1 MVMLNLTYSYR
12 IYPGLDQ
19 QVQML
24 DWLEQCRRV
33 YNYALAER
41 KDWVNSRKCS
51 VNACSIRQEYIIP
64 AEAPYP
70 DYYKQQ
76 NALTKAKEAIAE
88 LKGVHSQVLQ
98 DALKRLDKSFKFM
111 QERGFGFP
119 RFKKFGQY
127 RSFVFPQFKSN
138 PVNGFDLKLPKIG
151 AVPINLHRPIPEGF
165 EVKQVRVVFK
175 SSGWYAQL
183 ILQADVSV
191 PDVIPHGEPIG
202 IDLGLEKFLAV
213 STGELVERPR
223 FFVDLQSKQRLLQRK
238 LRNKKKGS
246 ANYRKIQAKIRK
258 LHEHIHNVR
267 REFHFLTAHKLCG
280 IAGMIFAENLNLK
293 MTSRGML
300 AKHCLDAAW
309 GSFLEILKWV
319 AWKRG
324 VYFAK
329 VDPNGTSQ
337 TCPQCGAHTGK
348 KELSQRVHHCDECGY
363 TTDRDIAAAQV
374 VMQRG
379 LVLVADGQSVI
390 LPAEEGCVRTPM
402 KQEKPTARNVARALP
417 ARVSVGRMS
426 LWTQDFSQALDPGSI
441 YNKI

>member
-1 MVMLNLTYSYR
+1 MLNLTYSYR

-19 QVQML
+19 EAQML

-41 KDWVNSRKCS
+41 KDWMNSRRCP
-51 VNACSIRQEYIIP
+51 VNACSIRQAYIIP
-64 AEAPYP
+64 ADAPYP

-76 NALTKAKEAIAE
+76 NALTEAKKRIPE
-88 LKGVHSQVLQ
+88 LKAVHSQVLQ
-98 DALKRLDKSFKFM
+98 DALKRLDQSFKLM

-119 RFKKFGQY
+119 RFKKLGQY

-138 PVNGFDLKLPKIG
+138 PVNGFEIKLPKVG
-151 AVPINLHRPIPEGF
+151 AMPINLHRPIPEGF
-165 EVKQVRVVFK
+165 EVKQVRIVFK

-183 ILQADVSV
+183 ILQADISV
-191 PDVIPHGEPIG
+191 PDVMPHGEPIG

-213 STGELVERPR
+213 STGERVERPR
-223 FFVDLQSKQRLLQRK
+223 FFADLQSKLRWLQRK

-246 ANYRKIQAKIRK
+246 ANYQKIQVRIRK
-258 LHEHIHNVR
+258 LHEHISNIR
-267 REFHFLTAHKLCG
+267 REFHFLTAHQLCDN
-280 IAGMIFAENLNLK
+280 AGMIFAEDLNLK
-293 MTSRGML
+293 ATSRGML

-319 AWKRG
+319 CWKRG

-337 TCPQCGAHTGK
+337 SCPQCGGHTGK
-348 KELSQRVHHCDECGY
+348 KELSERVHHCDECGY
-363 TTDRDIAAAQV
+363 TTDRDVAAAQV

-379 LVLVADGQSVI
+379 LILVADGQSVI
-390 LPAEEGCVRTPM
+390 LPAEEGCLGTPM
-402 KQEKPTARNVARALP
+402 KQEAPTARK
-417 ARVSVGRMS
+417 
-426 LWTQDFSQALDPGSI
+426 GSPR
-441 YNKI
+441 YTRKG

>member
-1 MVMLNLTYSYR
+1 MLNLTYSYR
-12 IYPGLDQ
+12 IYPSLDQ
-19 QVQML
+19 EAQML

-41 KDWVNSRKCS
+41 KDWISSRKCP
-51 VNACSIRQEYIIP
+51 VNACSLKQEYIIS
-64 AEAPYP
+64 ADTPYP

-76 NALTKAKEAIAE
+76 NALTKAKEGIPE
-88 LKGVHSQVLQ
+88 LKAVHSQVLQ

-138 PVNGFDLKLPKIG
+138 PVNGFEIKLPKIG
-151 AVPINLHRPIPEGF
+151 AITINLHRSIPDGF

-175 SSGWYAQL
+175 PSGWYAQL
-183 ILQADVSV
+183 ILQADISV
-191 PDVIPHGEPIG
+191 PDVMPHGEPIG

-223 FFVDLQSKQRLLQRK
+223 FFVDLQSKLRWLQRK

-246 ANYRKIQAKIRK
+246 TNYRKIQAKIRK
-258 LHEHIHNVR
+258 LHEHIHGRR
-267 REFHFLTAHKLCG
+267 REFHFLTAHKLCEGAG
-280 IAGMIFAENLNLK
+280 IIFAEDLNLK

-319 AWKRG
+319 CWKRG

-337 TCPQCGAHTGK
+337 TCPQCGTHTGK
-348 KELSQRVHHCDECGY
+348 KELSERGHHCSECGY
-363 TTDRDIAAAQV
+363 TTDRDVAAAQV

-379 LVLVADGQSVI
+379 LVTVGQTVI
-390 LPAEEGCVRTPM
+390 LPVEEGCLGTPM
-402 KQEKPTARNVARALP
+402 KQENSRAIL
-417 ARVSVGRMS
+417 
-426 LWTQDFSQALDPGSI
+426 GSPR
-441 YNKI
+441 YTLKG